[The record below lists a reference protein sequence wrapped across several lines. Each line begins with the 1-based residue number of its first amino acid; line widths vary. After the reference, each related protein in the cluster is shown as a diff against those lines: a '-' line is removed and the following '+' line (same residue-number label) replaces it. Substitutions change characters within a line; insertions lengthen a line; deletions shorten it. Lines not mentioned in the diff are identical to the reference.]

1 MYSFESYGCGGKKE
15 EIKKKRGISL
25 DSLRLHGLQHQARM
39 LVLFHVA
46 HTASW
51 CHTWLCQKGIG
62 KPEVLTVKPEIGFAV
77 PFTCKDG
84 LLEIGNRS
92 HLDQYRILYT
102 YISICIVKTKGLFP
116 CIRPDALLRCF
127 ALKAN
132 WVLCVLLP

>member
-1 MYSFESYGCGGKKE
+1 M
-15 EIKKKRGISL
+15 

-62 KPEVLTVKPEIGFAV
+62 KPEVLTIKPEIGFAD

-84 LLEIGNRS
+84 LLEIGSRS
-92 HLDQYRILYT
+92 HLDQYGILYT
-102 YISICIVKTKGLFP
+102 YISICIVKAKGSEGKLG
-116 CIRPDALLRCF
+116 ALCF
-127 ALKAN
+127 ASLETTTES
-132 WVLCVLLP
+132 LQFLL